1 MTIRILFV
9 CHGNICR
16 SPMAEF
22 IFKNIVNQRNLSDR
36 FEINSA
42 ATSRE
47 EIWGNRGNP
56 IYPPAQEQ
64 LRRHHIPF
72 TDHRATQVSIEDYRR
87 YDYLVYMD
95 RSNEINLKRIVN
107 GDPENKCF
115 RLLDFTDSPKD
126 VADPWYTGDFEQTY
140 EDLVNGC
147 NALLSLIMEKKNG

>member
-1 MTIRILFV
+1 M
-9 CHGNICR
+9 
-16 SPMAEF
+16 
-22 IFKNIVNQRNLSDR
+22 
-36 FEINSA
+36 
-42 ATSRE
+42 
-47 EIWGNRGNP
+47 
-56 IYPPAQEQ
+56 
-64 LRRHHIPF
+64 
-72 TDHRATQVSIEDYRR
+72 SIEDYRR
-87 YDYLVYMD
+87 YDYLVHMD